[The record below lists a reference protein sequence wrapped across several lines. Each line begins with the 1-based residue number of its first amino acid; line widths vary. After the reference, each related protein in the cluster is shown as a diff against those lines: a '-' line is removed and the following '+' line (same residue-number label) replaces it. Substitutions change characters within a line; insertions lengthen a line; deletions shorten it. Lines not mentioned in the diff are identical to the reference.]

1 MSIIEKRAN
10 AEVLV
15 ILEKI
20 NMLDRIPEKV
30 LLNMKN
36 NRDETWNFVYDYN
49 LKIEEQNINKETATL
64 LSSIYLMY
72 ICDEQEKKEELKQ
85 LYERNEELSKQGRKN
100 SLEDVLGK
108 KEEVVQLVNI
118 EKKESVFEKIK
129 KWIQSFLK
137 K

>member
-1 MSIIEKRAN
+1 MSIVEKRAN
-10 AEVLV
+10 TEVLV
-15 ILEKI
+15 ILEKL
-20 NMLDRIPEKV
+20 NMLDRIPENV
-30 LLNMKN
+30 LLNMRN
-36 NRDETWNFVYDYN
+36 NRDETWNFVYDDN
-49 LKIEEQNINKETATL
+49 FKLEEQNINKETATL

-72 ICDEQEKKEELKQ
+72 ICDEQKKKEELKQ
-85 LYERNEELSKQGRKN
+85 LYERNEELSKQRQKN

-118 EKKESVFEKIK
+118 EKKESIFEKIK

>member
-1 MSIIEKRAN
+1 MSIVEKRAN
-10 AEVLV
+10 TEVLV
-15 ILEKI
+15 ILEKL
-20 NMLDRIPEKV
+20 NMLDRIPENV
-30 LLNMKN
+30 LLNMRN
-36 NRDETWNFVYDYN
+36 NRDETWNFVYDDN
-49 LKIEEQNINKETATL
+49 FKLEEQNINKETATL

-72 ICDEQEKKEELKQ
+72 ICDEQKKKEELKQ
-85 LYERNEELSKQGRKN
+85 LYERNEELSKQRQKN